1 MKIQE
6 IRDLTPEQHAEALRA
21 AHEEIMR
28 LRFQQTTGE
37 LKDTSRMKFLRKDI
51 ARLKTIQRQQALA
64 GEKEGK

>member
-6 IRDLTPEQHAEALRA
+6 IREMTPEQRTEALRA
-21 AHEEIMR
+21 AQEEIMR

-37 LKDTSRMKFLRKDI
+37 LKDTSRMKFLRQDI
-51 ARLKTIQRQQALA
+51 ARLKTVQRQQTLA